1 MPEVCLHCE
10 VPWCNLLGSLVDLT
24 QHATIL
30 AYMMSIIENNKVT
43 SPLFDATDPSNSGT
57 NNLMFVQTSMAKL
70 LKQAFPHLQ
79 E

>member
-1 MPEVCLHCE
+1 
-10 VPWCNLLGSLVDLT
+10 
-24 QHATIL
+24 
-30 AYMMSIIENNKVT
+30 MMSVIENNKVT
-43 SPLFDATDPSNSGT
+43 APLFDATDPSNSGM

>member
-1 MPEVCLHCE
+1 
-10 VPWCNLLGSLVDLT
+10 
-24 QHATIL
+24 
-30 AYMMSIIENNKVT
+30 MMSVIENSKVT
-43 SPLFDATDPSNSGT
+43 APLFDAADPSNNGM

>member
-1 MPEVCLHCE
+1 MQEVCFVSWTFPYCFLI
-10 VPWCNLLGSLVDLT
+10 DLT

-30 AYMMSIIENNKVT
+30 AYMMSVIENNKVT
-43 SPLFDATDPSNSGT
+43 APLFDAADPSNSGM